1 VKPPDPFAVALNV
14 IRIYSDELA
23 NRGVKEETLIAALEV
38 TGARAAEFLP
48 DLAPA
53 RSEVITMPIN

>member
-1 VKPPDPFAVALNV
+1 VKPPDPFAVAVNV

-23 NRGVKEETLIAALEV
+23 KRGVKQEILIAALEG

-48 DLAPA
+48 NVAPA
-53 RSEVITMPIN
+53 RSEVITMPTN

>member
-23 NRGVKEETLIAALEV
+23 KRGVKQEILIAALEV

-48 DLAPA
+48 DVAPVGA
-53 RSEVITMPIN
+53 R